1 VRIIS
6 WKSSIHHM
14 DPLGTTTRTY
24 NGSFV
29 RTTSGHRDVGSTA
42 CPGLIRNNMWWIRT
56 EAANATSWTSGE
68 PNGRPPY
75 APEPEPSPEPS
86 PSPTATPDEPAPLPD
101 EERFLD
107 VTAAAHREN
116 VLTAHDANVL
126 LGYTDNTFRPDRA
139 LNRGDMARAVARGM
153 GLKENPNWRNYF
165 PDDADYQSK
174 PWLGPW
180 IAALV
185 DVGVVS
191 GYADGTFR
199 PGESL
204 RRDQMA
210 TFLARALRLP
220 EADPTFTDVPRSS
233 AHARR
238 IGAVQK
244 AGVTTGITATEYGP
258 GLTMRR
264 DQSATLLVRA
274 FDLRR

>member
-1 VRIIS
+1 
-6 WKSSIHHM
+6 
-14 DPLGTTTRTY
+14 
-24 NGSFV
+24 
-29 RTTSGHRDVGSTA
+29 
-42 CPGLIRNNMWWIRT
+42 
-56 EAANATSWTSGE
+56 
-68 PNGRPPY
+68 
-75 APEPEPSPEPS
+75 
-86 PSPTATPDEPAPLPD
+86 
-101 EERFLD
+101 
-107 VTAAAHREN
+107 
-116 VLTAHDANVL
+116 VLTVHDVNVL

-185 DVGVVS
+185 DAGVVS
-191 GYADGTFR
+191 GYPDGTFR
-199 PGESL
+199 PSESL

-210 TFLARALRLP
+210 TFLARALKLP

-274 FDLRR
+274 FNLRR